1 MTRGAD
7 ASYTRELDMRDGSPI
22 GRSIR
27 RLDGGEKVTGITR
40 FAGDLQLPRM
50 AHARLVLSPHAHARI
65 ARIDGS
71 RAAAM
76 PGVLGVFGAAD
87 LGLAKPDP
95 TARTKSPLAIDR
107 ALFVGHPVVAV
118 VAETAALAEDA
129 AGLVEVDYEPLP
141 ASIDIPG
148 AMRKDAPRVRAASG
162 ATGEAELAM
171 HGAATGGEQLREDVG
186 PNVVGTQRFHRGD
199 VARGFADAAVV
210 VERRFETPMVHQG
223 YLEPRAAVA
232 DVDPLDHLT
241 VWTATQALFFTRSEV
256 CEVLGL
262 AEHQVRIVATPL
274 GGAFGGKFVL
284 LEPLAGALALRLRR
298 PVSVVMTRTEEFLAT
313 TPAPPTVIEI
323 KVGATRDGTLTALE
337 GRAIFDAGA
346 YAGAPLG
353 IALLLM
359 GSYYQVPHL
368 ELRGYEVLT
377 HKPGNGAYRA
387 PGAVQGTFAIESVM
401 DELARAIGLDPIE
414 LRLRNASRPG
424 DPMVSGQPWP
434 KMGLV
439 ECLERL
445 RVERDRRGAGAVHA
459 VGGRIRRGTAIA
471 VGGWMGG
478 VEPANAACRLDRDG
492 TLSVLVGTVD
502 MSGTNTAFAQITAEA
517 FGLPVEDVR
526 VVSGDSDSAP
536 YAGASGGSK
545 ITYTV
550 GLAVERA
557 AREARRQ
564 LLLIAA
570 DRLEAAF
577 DDLEIVDRAVRVRG
591 VPGRAV
597 SLAELAKASMQFGAK
612 YEPVF
617 GHGGSATVVRSPAFA
632 GHLAEVEVDTE
643 TGAVRVTRHLTV
655 QDVGRAINPAAVEG
669 QIQGG
674 VVQGIGWAL
683 LERMPYDA
691 QGQLLAATLMD
702 YALPQS
708 DQAPLIETVLVEVPS
723 DHGPFGAKG
732 VGEPPVVGVPAAIAN
747 AVADATG
754 RRFTELPIT
763 GQAVIR
769 ALDGNGTRSGGTTL
783 RSTPST
789 QPG

>member
-1 MTRGAD
+1 MTQ
-7 ASYTRELDMRDGSPI
+7 GSSI

-27 RLDGGEKVTGITR
+27 RLDGGEKVTGLTR

-50 AHARLVLSPHAHARI
+50 LHARLVLSPHAHARI
-65 ARIDGS
+65 VRIDGS
-71 RAAAM
+71 EAAGR

-87 LGLAKPDP
+87 LGLAKVDP
-95 TARTKSPLAIDR
+95 TARSKSPLALDH
-107 ALFVGHPVVAV
+107 ALFVGHPVAAV
-118 VAETAALAEDA
+118 VAETAAIAEDA
-129 AGLVEVDYEPLP
+129 AALVEVEYEPLP
-141 ASIDIPG
+141 AALDARD
-148 AMRKDAPRVRAASG
+148 AMRPDAPRVRAAAG
-162 ATGEAELAM
+162 AGGEAELAM
-171 HGAATGGEQLREDVG
+171 HGAATGGEQLREAVG
-186 PNVVGTQRFHRGD
+186 PNVVSTQRFHRGD
-199 VARGFADAAVV
+199 LARGFAEADVV

-223 YLEPRAAVA
+223 YLEPRAVVA
-232 DVDPLDHLT
+232 DVDPLGSLT
-241 VWTATQALFFTRSEV
+241 IWTATQALFFTRSEV

-262 AEHQVRIVATPL
+262 PEHRVRIVATPL
-274 GGAFGGKFVL
+274 GGGFGAKFVL

-313 TPAPPTVIEI
+313 TPAPPAVIEL
-323 KVGATRDGTLTALE
+323 KVGARRDGTLTALE
-337 GRAIFDAGA
+337 GRAVFDAGA

-359 GSYYQVPHL
+359 GSYYQVPNL

-401 DELARAIGLDPIE
+401 DELARATGVDPID

-424 DPMVSGQPWP
+424 DPMVNGQPWP

-445 RVERDRRGAGAVHA
+445 RVERGRRAAPTGPASGRYRRGAAVS
-459 VGGRIRRGTAIA
+459 I
-471 VGGWMGG
+471 GGWMGG
-478 VEPANAACRLDRDG
+478 IEPANAACRLDRDG
-492 TLSVLVGTVD
+492 TLSILVGTVD
-502 MSGTNTAFAQITAEA
+502 MSGTNTAFAQIAAEA
-517 FGLPVEDVR
+517 FGLPVEDIQ
-526 VVSGDSDSAP
+526 VVNGDTDSAP

-557 AREARRQ
+557 ARDARRQ
-564 LLLIAA
+564 LLAIAA
-570 DRLEAAF
+570 DRLEAAIE
-577 DDLEIVDRAVRVRG
+577 DLEIVDRAVRVRG

-597 SLAELAKASMQFGAK
+597 PLGELAKASMQFGAK
-612 YEPVF
+612 YEPVY
-617 GHGGSATVVRSPAFA
+617 GRGGSATVARSPAFA
-632 GHLAEVEVDTE
+632 AHLSEVEVDTE

-691 QGQLLAATLMD
+691 EGQLLAATFMD

-708 DQAPLIETVLVEVPS
+708 DQVPLVESVLLEVAS
-723 DHGPFGAKG
+723 EHGPFGAKG

-747 AVADATG
+747 AVAAATG
-754 RRFTELPIT
+754 HRFTSLPIT
-763 GQAVIR
+763 AQDVVE
-769 ALDGNGTRSGGTTL
+769 ALDGGPRRAAG
-783 RSTPST
+783 
-789 QPG
+789 